1 MRLTNKFILIYLLV
15 SFFVFIGGGII
26 SYYMFSGVVDQET
39 DNEISGQTMQLVK
52 FIENDIP
59 LAVIN
64 EDHEI
69 TVKVLTDK
77 HLFSEAKWFYDTMA
91 LFGPEQVLIHHRKV
105 KQITKINEQWYQI
118 EIHNSLLEPDDTI
131 YGTFISTSVIYLI
144 LVVISFLISFILSKL
159 LLQPFNNALA
169 QIEKFDIQKGI
180 GFKST
185 KVNTLEFE
193 KLNQFLEKMTD
204 RAIKDYRNLREFS
217 ENTAHEI
224 KTPLA
229 IANGK
234 LDLLLQTK
242 NLNDKQLELVTDA
255 QNSIKKISK
264 IQSTLSILSK
274 IENEEFNQHEKVNF
288 TELVNNICEN
298 HSDLIEFKRI
308 ALTTE
313 LGSNVMLQNDPVLL
327 EMLFNN
333 LLQNAIRHNQEKGGF
348 IRIVLNEEGLTVLN
362 SGRTIS
368 TSSQNLLE
376 RFQKDTSNSE
386 SLGLGL
392 SIVNK
397 ICDRSRYILSYIFMS
412 EEKTHELKVLF
423 QTSD

>member
-274 IENEEFNQHEKVNF
+274 IEIEEFNQHEKVNF